1 MFTNIKSRLVLIA
14 IAGAFLAFA
23 QFAPAQSAAA
33 TKFYRGAVGSSHI
46 QMTLTF
52 NGSNVSGKYSY
63 DSVGEDIKVTGR
75 LDADGKL
82 ELTEFGE
89 KNKPTGKFSCKRP
102 LDDQIDRECSWTRP
116 DGSRESYVSLTE
128 QHITLTSGL
137 GVVPKVIAN
146 RKRGIGVSYPQ
157 LVSTGALSA
166 AAQNFNRRILA
177 LTQKAIADF
186 EPIDDKGTFDT
197 NYNVL
202 LGTNDLISVEMV
214 EYYDGG
220 GAHPNERWWSLT
232 YDLAANKELKFEDL
246 FKPSSDYNKAIAK
259 FVTADINRRAVEL
272 EKVNARREGR
282 EPKLEQDPFVEME
295 ELQELSGWALTPK
308 GLIIYFDFPHVMAY
322 FDKNFVPYS
331 VVNEYLKPDGPASRF
346 HKT

>member
-1 MFTNIKSRLVLIA
+1 MAAAALTL
-14 IAGAFLAFA
+14 
-23 QFAPAQSAAA
+23 AQSASAQSVPG
-33 TKFYRGAVGSSHI
+33 TKVYRGSVGHNHI
-46 QMTLTF
+46 QMTLSF
-52 NGSNVSGKYSY
+52 NGSNVTGKYSY

-75 LDADGKL
+75 LDANGNL

-102 LDDQIDRECSWTRP
+102 LDDPIEQECYWAKP
-116 DGSRESYVSLTE
+116 DGTRESFVTLTE
-128 QHITLTSGL
+128 QYIALTGGL
-137 GVVPKVIAN
+137 QIVPKLITN

-157 LVSTGALSA
+157 LVSGGTLSA

-186 EPIDDKGTFDT
+186 QPIEADKGTFET

-202 LGTNDLISVEMV
+202 LATNDLLSIEMV

-220 GAHPNERWWSLT
+220 GAHPNDRWWSLT
-232 YDLAANKELKFEDL
+232 YDLAANKELQFEDL
-246 FKPSSDYNKAIAK
+246 FKPNSDFKKAIAK
-259 FVTADINRRAVEL
+259 FVTADINRRAEEL
-272 EKVNARREGR
+272 EKIEARREGR
-282 EPKLEQDPFVEME
+282 QPKREQDPLVEME

-308 GLIIYFDFPHVMAY
+308 GLVIYFDFPHVMAF

-331 VVNEYLKPDGPASRF
+331 AIREYLKPDGPAARF
-346 HKT
+346 QNN